1 MRYYSF
7 FLPFFIFRKSN
18 QAPKNAENS
27 HVNRNVKQNVRGSWW
42 KQPGI
47 FSTIYGVIKGK
58 EHQIMDM
65 ISLHNIQKSYGS
77 HQVLKNVDLTV
88 RQGEIY
94 GLIGKNG
101 AGKTTIFKI
110 ILGLTEFEN
119 GRLSI
124 AGKSIKSDIDSGR
137 KKIGFFIGKNFFGYL
152 TAKENL
158 EYYRQMKGIRDKN
171 EAERVLKL
179 VGLDKA
185 DSKFASFS
193 MGMKQRLGIANA
205 MLGNPEILILDE
217 PVNGLDPQGI
227 ADIRN
232 LLTEMNREYG
242 TTIIVS
248 SHILGELEH
257 TATRFGIIDQGHVLR
272 EITFEDLKI
281 PNDTIQLRV
290 SDCAKAK
297 RILSENGISILQE
310 SSEYKSLED
319 YYFELVGGN
328 IHD

>member
-1 MRYYSF
+1 M
-7 FLPFFIFRKSN
+7 N
-18 QAPKNAENS
+18 
-27 HVNRNVKQNVRGSWW
+27 
-42 KQPGI
+42 
-47 FSTIYGVIKGK
+47 
-58 EHQIMDM
+58 M
-65 ISLHNIQKSYGS
+65 ISLRGIQKSYGS
-77 HQVLKNVDLTV
+77 HQVLEDVDLTV

-110 ILGLTEFEN
+110 ILGLTMFES

-124 AGKSIKSDIDSGR
+124 AGKSTKADLESGR
-137 KKIGFFIGKNFFGYL
+137 KKIGFFIGKNFFDYL

-158 EYYRQMKGIRDKN
+158 EYYRQMKGIRDRG
-171 EAERVLKL
+171 ETERVLKL
-179 VGLDKA
+179 VGLDQSGA
-185 DSKFASFS
+185 KFASFS

-232 LLTEMNREYG
+232 LITAMNRNYG
-242 TTIIVS
+242 TTVIVS

-257 TATRFGIIDQGHVLR
+257 TATRFGIIDQGRVLR
-272 EITFEDLKI
+272 EITHEDMRI
-281 PNDTIQLRV
+281 PNDKIQLRV
-290 SDCAKAK
+290 SDCAEAK
-297 RILSENGISILQE
+297 RILAENGISVLQE

-328 IHD
+328 IHE

>member
-1 MRYYSF
+1 M
-7 FLPFFIFRKSN
+7 
-18 QAPKNAENS
+18 E
-27 HVNRNVKQNVRGSWW
+27 
-42 KQPGI
+42 
-47 FSTIYGVIKGK
+47 
-58 EHQIMDM
+58 M
-65 ISLHNIQKSYGS
+65 ISLHNIQKSYGP
-77 HQVLKNVDLTV
+77 HLVLEDVNLTI
-88 RQGEIY
+88 QKGEIY

-119 GRLSI
+119 GQLSI
-124 AGKSIKSDIDSGR
+124 IGKSTKKDIESSR
-137 KKIGFFIGKNFFGYL
+137 KKIGFFIGKNFFDYL

-158 EYYRQMKGIRDKN
+158 EYYRQMKGIHDKS
-171 EAERVLKL
+171 ETERVLKL
-179 VGLDKA
+179 VGLDKTNT
-185 DSKFASFS
+185 KFGSFS

-232 LLTEMNREYG
+232 LITTMNRDYG
-242 TTIIVS
+242 TTVIVS

-257 TATRFGIIDQGHVLR
+257 TATRFGIIDGGHVLK
-272 EITFEDLKI
+272 EITHEDLKV
-281 PNDTIQLRV
+281 PNDKIELRV

-297 RILSENGISILQE
+297 QILKENGISILQE
-310 SSEYKSLED
+310 SSKYKSLED

>member
-1 MRYYSF
+1 
-7 FLPFFIFRKSN
+7 
-18 QAPKNAENS
+18 
-27 HVNRNVKQNVRGSWW
+27 
-42 KQPGI
+42 
-47 FSTIYGVIKGK
+47 
-58 EHQIMDM
+58 MDM
-65 ISLHNIQKSYGS
+65 ISLHDIQKSYGS

-110 ILGLTEFEN
+110 ILGLTDFEN

-124 AGKSIKSDIDSGR
+124 AWKSTKADLGSGR
-137 KKIGFFIGKNFFGYL
+137 KKIGFFIEKNFFDYL

-158 EYYRQMKGIRDKN
+158 EYYRQMKGIRDSN
-171 EAERVLKL
+171 ETERVLRL
-179 VGLDKA
+179 VGLDETSA
-185 DSKFASFS
+185 KFGSFS

-232 LLTEMNREYG
+232 LITAMNQNYG
-242 TTIIVS
+242 TTVIVS
-248 SHILGELEH
+248 PHILGELEH
-257 TATRFGIIDQGHVLR
+257 TATRFGIIDQGRVLR
-272 EITFEDLKI
+272 EITHEDLKV
-281 PNDTIQLRV
+281 PNDKIQLRV
-290 SDCAKAK
+290 SDCAEAK
-297 RILSENGISILQE
+297 RILAENGISVLQE

-328 IHD
+328 SHE